1 MSNNILRSTAAI
13 TEKKAD
19 EAASRAKDRRVV
31 LAVVAILLLATAVAY
46 RDSFNGPF
54 IFDDDPCIAD
64 NPTIRHLGAIGAV
77 LSPPGGG
84 ITVTGRPVLN
94 LSLAINYALGGTQA
108 RGYHLMNFAI
118 HILAGLTLFGIVRR
132 TLLLPSMRDRFGA
145 AAPYLAGAISLLW
158 MVHPLQTESVTYIIQ
173 RAESLMGL
181 FYLLVLYCTIRVTA
195 SRPVLWSLAAVAACA
210 MGMATKEVM
219 VTAPVIVL
227 LYDRTFVGGSLGQ
240 ALRKR
245 WGLYAGLFACWGLLA
260 YLMASAGD
268 RGGTAGFGAEDVPD
282 WRSYGL
288 TQFSAI
294 PHYLRLTFWPAPL
307 CLDYG
312 PWLKT
317 SFWEVLPPALMVAAL
332 GAATIWFLRR
342 GRKWGFL
349 GAWFLAILAPS
360 SSIVPIHDTVFE
372 HRMYLSLAAAASLV
386 VLGGFLLWRK
396 LTQSTPSLGGLS
408 AARRWA
414 APGIVVAAAA
424 TALAALTVA
433 RNGVY
438 QTSPAIWRDT
448 VDQSPANA
456 RAHCNLGFALKTEGE
471 YDLAIGEY
479 GRAIGLN
486 PRYALAY
493 SNLGVALIDKG
504 AYDQAIEQFR
514 RAVQLKPRF
523 AEAHFNLGFA
533 LCLRGRFQEA
543 VPEFQCVIRL
553 KPEFP
558 AAYNN
563 LGLALESQGKLEDAI
578 AQFRQAIRVDPRFL
592 SAYQNLEAALDKA
605 GRNQEAQD
613 TRRRAAELESAS
625 PSP

>member
-1 MSNNILRSTAAI
+1 MTAANGRGLPRRKHGGPLLSRFGFESLPAGLRIKIVSNNILRSTAAI

-84 ITVTGRPVLN
+84 ITVTGGPVLN
-94 LSLAINYALGGTQA
+94 LSLAINYSLGGHSA
-108 RGYHLMNFAI
+108 GIPPDEFRHSHSGGPDSLRHRAKNAPAAVDAGPLRRGCPL
-118 HILAGLTLFGIVRR
+118 
-132 TLLLPSMRDRFGA
+132 S
-145 AAPYLAGAISLLW
+145 AGAISLLW

-181 FYLLVLYCTIRVTA
+181 FYLLVLYCTIRMTA

-268 RGGTAGFGAEDVPD
+268 RGDRRLRGGGCPGLAVLRIDAVHRHSALSAPDVLACPVVPGLRSLAEDIVL
-282 WRSYGL
+282 GG
-288 TQFSAI
+288 
-294 PHYLRLTFWPAPL
+294 PAP
-307 CLDYG
+307 
-312 PWLKT
+312 
-317 SFWEVLPPALMVAAL
+317 SAMVAVL

-448 VDQSPANA
+448 VDRVPPTPAPI
-456 RAHCNLGFALKTEGE
+456 
-471 YDLAIGEY
+471 AIWGS
-479 GRAIGLN
+479 L
-486 PRYALAY
+486 
-493 SNLGVALIDKG
+493 
-504 AYDQAIEQFR
+504 
-514 RAVQLKPRF
+514 
-523 AEAHFNLGFA
+523 
-533 LCLRGRFQEA
+533 
-543 VPEFQCVIRL
+543 
-553 KPEFP
+553 
-558 AAYNN
+558 
-563 LGLALESQGKLEDAI
+563 
-578 AQFRQAIRVDPRFL
+578 
-592 SAYQNLEAALDKA
+592 
-605 GRNQEAQD
+605 
-613 TRRRAAELESAS
+613 
-625 PSP
+625 